1 MADGVRAM
9 WHPRWDFQCKFH
21 LMTLKVFIQRRA
33 SRPII
38 WEFTRGLASN
48 IFMSLKRSWKASRE
62 PDLNTLKQSLQATHR
77 SKTGTSDPRR
87 ATNGPNHRD
96 DKQNVLRAAAI
107 MLGWLTKR
115 LGFLIEKLKIS
126 CGHNCWCCH
135 RGHYLKRLQISHILP
150 ACKSSNYG
158 IYSYMK

>member
-21 LMTLKVFIQRRA
+21 LMTLKVSIQRRA

-38 WEFTRGLASN
+38 WEFTQGLASN

-115 LGFLIEKLKIS
+115 LGFFNWKTEDIRRTQLLVLSQRTLLKKITNITS
-126 CGHNCWCCH
+126 FAC
-135 RGHYLKRLQISHILP
+135 LQ
-150 ACKSSNYG
+150 KQ
-158 IYSYMK
+158 

>member
-115 LGFLIEKLKIS
+115 LGFFNWKTEDILRTQLLVLSQRTLFKKITNITYFA
-126 CGHNCWCCH
+126 C
-135 RGHYLKRLQISHILP
+135 LQ
-150 ACKSSNYG
+150 KQ
-158 IYSYMK
+158 